1 MCRKDLGQN
10 HDHKSCTTW
19 STYRYVS
26 QISIW
31 TSKTEMSFGF
41 SVKPPAKWALCLK
54 IRTSRPSQ
62 LVQTQT
68 CDSSPRTQGSYRRLR
83 LGIFSESSS
92 GTQLHFGA
100 KSPIFSQTPLEVP
113 NFVFCRGQFRQ
124 GSFWA
129 GVFFEP
135 TLEMPKHKC
144 RGQLQ
149 TPISGVFFF
158 LRGANSAGRRKI
170 GRRRRLGQPTPAR
183 PSRPPHGPHTAP
195 TRPLAFKAPVPAPT
209 HWSAAPAPGR
219 SCRGRRPAAVSG
231 ASARVRRERWRSKN
245 RGVKTERRGEKRT
258 PFLAAVDFEC
268 FKRSFP

>member
-1 MCRKDLGQN
+1 M
-10 HDHKSCTTW
+10 
-19 STYRYVS
+19 
-26 QISIW
+26 
-31 TSKTEMSFGF
+31 
-41 SVKPPAKWALCLK
+41 
-54 IRTSRPSQ
+54 
-62 LVQTQT
+62 
-68 CDSSPRTQGSYRRLR
+68 
-83 LGIFSESSS
+83 
-92 GTQLHFGA
+92 
-100 KSPIFSQTPLEVP
+100 FSQNTPGSAE
-113 NFVFCRGQFRQ
+113 FCFCRGQFPQ

-149 TPISGVFFF
+149 TPISGVFF
-158 LRGANSAGRRKI
+158 LRGANSGRRKI
-170 GRRRRLGQPTPAR
+170 GVDAFGQPTPAR
-183 PSRPPHGPHTAP
+183 PSRPPHGPHTAHGP
-195 TRPLAFKAPVPAPT
+195 PLAFKAPVPAPT

-245 RGVKTERRGEKRT
+245 HSGVKTERGEKRT